1 MIHFWSLGG
10 FMDITKFLKDHF
22 FLFKGLSNNEIR
34 KLSSMDGIYVDHFS
48 ANQVILDHFQCDKMG
63 IIISGKAIIKSDTDG
78 VIINKLSV
86 GDVYGVA
93 SLFVPHSYTTV
104 VMALGDCIVITM
116 NKKYIEKCIEDSHI
130 CAINYIEIL
139 AEKISFLNRKI
150 NAFTAKSAENKLYA
164 FLLQLPRSGNELEL
178 NIDMST
184 IAKMIG
190 VGRAT
195 LYRAFD
201 KLELAGTITK
211 KNKIIIFNEV

>member
-1 MIHFWSLGG
+1 MIHFWLLGG

-22 FLFKGLSNNEIR
+22 FLFKGLSSSEIR
-34 KLSSMDGIYVDHFS
+34 KLSSIDGIYVDHFS
-48 ANQVILDHFQCDKMG
+48 ANQIILDHFQCDKMG
-63 IIISGKAIIKSDTDG
+63 IIINGKATVKSDTDG

-86 GDVYGVA
+86 GDVYGIA
-93 SLFVPHSYTTV
+93 ALFVGHTYSTV
-104 VMALGDCIVITM
+104 VMASSDCTVITM
-116 NKKYIEKCIEDSHI
+116 NKEYIEKCIEESHI

-164 FLLQLPRSGNELEL
+164 FLLQLPREGNELIL
-178 NIDMST
+178 NVDMST

-211 KNKIIIFNEV
+211 KNKIIILNEV

>member
-1 MIHFWSLGG
+1 
-10 FMDITKFLKDHF
+10 MDNIKFLKDHF
-22 FLFKGLSNNEIR
+22 VLFKGLSSSEIR
-34 KLSSMDGIYVDHFS
+34 KLSSLEGICVDHFS
-48 ANQVILDHFQCDKMG
+48 ANQIILDHFQCDKMG
-63 IIISGKAIIKSDTDG
+63 IIISGKATVKSGLDG

-93 SLFVPHSYTTV
+93 ALFVAHSYSTV
-104 VMALGDCIVITM
+104 VVASSDCTVISM
-116 NKKYIEKCIEDSHI
+116 SKDFIERCIEDSHI

-139 AEKISFLNRKI
+139 AEKISFLNKKI

-164 FLLQLPRSGNELEL
+164 FLLQLPRNGNELEL
-178 NIDMST
+178 SVDMST

-211 KNKIIIFNEV
+211 KNKIIILNEV